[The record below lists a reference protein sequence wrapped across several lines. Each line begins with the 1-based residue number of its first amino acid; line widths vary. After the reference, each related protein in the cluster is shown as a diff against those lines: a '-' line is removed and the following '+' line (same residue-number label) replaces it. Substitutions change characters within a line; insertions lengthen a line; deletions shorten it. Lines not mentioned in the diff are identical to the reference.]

1 MKLWAKEF
9 DHGKEGSGNMKEVTD
24 SKKLGWRSLEGKRKI
39 VIEERAE
46 KKGSH
51 FEMFATEIL

>member
-1 MKLWAKEF
+1 
-9 DHGKEGSGNMKEVTD
+9 MKEVTD